1 MDAVVLIEEQRE
13 KLRRAVD
20 EWRCRIVDNLSL
32 LHDNPFEA
40 FAAIDVGD
48 INTDPIHILTDPK
61 DNSSLLR
68 LVETDNVSLNKFIT
82 VLAYDCL
89 EISRLS
95 RQASKNVYRQLLL
108 FGHSSSHEVL
118 LDGEPQKAFGHSLSL
133 FMEFSEIVC
142 RLREVLNNLVRQ
154 VDSIYSADTKNNKLC
169 ASFTTIHMPSV
180 FSSFA
185 DGLTVFL
192 IVDEIIAQNGHVKHY
207 ASLFTR
213 MLDAVKMEPN
223 KFCMSAEN
231 VVCLERVV
239 NQFDGVL
246 EIGLFQRFVQEDLM
260 LSESTQKLR
269 SNKRFLE
276 ENSFCLREGLLD
288 VLSRLDSSKEV
299 PFERRRI
306 VGYLALFILQSWLT
320 VDPPEKKGSRV
331 IVEVLRRLPVVHV
344 DSNIRF
350 VLLDLLLAQL
360 PQSLTS
366 WSPLKEVMKEST
378 AIKNHYLLK
387 MDEVLARDSQTIR
400 ASLTSWI
407 AAFHS
412 SMSPMMQ
419 LSEVQATL
427 EIRTKQIIQ
436 GLLLANRLQQ
446 ILRSTID
453 LHVLFE
459 IPIKKEKL
467 KSLCHVSVLLKA
479 VENVF
484 HRKHFEIS
492 QSLPHIINLVQ
503 SHIESLL
510 QPVKAQLE
518 QDLSRRTQPNN
529 ITFLS
534 SLTRSGKDANT
545 KAIDS
550 LAAVDLALKMLQGGG
565 SDTRQ
570 VVLHLAVDVVNG
582 TSGHLETDH
591 SRVRKLMSKLALIA
605 EYDTMVGAV
614 TNCNFLYW
622 RREMM
627 STWFSMVYAQ
637 EDRALWL
644 QYLVNAFC
652 DGLRLLKVSNVNVSS
667 LDSYEME
674 IERALSNE
682 IIEPLCRDI
691 ETDLRLHVHSA
702 HLKGS
707 VNVNPTKTGLRD
719 LSWYLQLKPLRI
731 SSKYIYIKS
740 RVENYLNAAFYNHTA
755 MAPHDW
761 KTYSEMRH
769 LAEHK
774 YGLKLEDIH
783 LPGQKLEQGV
793 DLLDIMHNIHVFV
806 ASHTYN
812 LNTQVFIE
820 KVSNAPNRKNL
831 NTVGVKH
838 VANSIRTHG
847 IGIISTTVN
856 FAYHFL
862 AKKFVGFS
870 EFLLD
875 DHIQS
880 CLVKEY
886 RFWKGNKGNPNGYP
900 YERAETIK
908 KDIRKMGFVDGGLT
922 SLDHFRHLISEM
934 GNALGIVRMVR
945 SGGLHYSSSACGFV
959 YDMKS
964 RISFEGASR
973 ELNLQE
979 AVVEAGKILDKSLD
993 NQYMSLEKTNY
1004 FKILTNVFSQE
1015 LQSNENAHLREFF
1028 LLVPAITINAA
1039 EAMLQGKDKIF
1050 KRSRDAANA
1059 IFTDDGFVL
1068 GVAYILKVLGQETEF
1083 DSLHWFSSATQYFK
1097 KKIIHLE
1104 GDREVGQTRG
1114 GLSGLNLWN
1123 QKATTIANEEAQN
1136 LKMDVKQFQRY
1147 LAELELIQFG
1157 FVCARTFL
1165 H

>member
-13 KLRRAVD
+13 KLRRVVD
-20 EWRCRIVDNLSL
+20 EWRGRIVDNLSL

-40 FAAIDVGD
+40 STAIDVSD

-61 DNSSLLR
+61 DYSSLLR

-95 RQASKNVYRQLLL
+95 RQASKNVYTQLLL

-118 LDGEPQKAFGHSLSL
+118 LEGEPQKAFGHSLSL

-207 ASLFTR
+207 ASLFMR

-231 VVCLERVV
+231 VDCLDRVV
-239 NQFDGVL
+239 NQFDGVF
-246 EIGLFQRFVQEDLM
+246 EIGLFQRFVREDLM
-260 LSESTQKLR
+260 LNESMQKLR

-276 ENSFCLREGLLD
+276 ENFFCLREGLLD
-288 VLSRLDSSKEV
+288 ILSLLDSSKEL
-299 PFERRRI
+299 PSERRRI

-320 VDPPEKKGSRV
+320 VDPPEKKGARV

-344 DSNIRF
+344 DNNIKF

-360 PQSLTS
+360 PPSLTS
-366 WSPLKEVMKEST
+366 WSPLKEVMKESA
-378 AIKNHYLLK
+378 AIKNHYMLK

-427 EIRTKQIIQ
+427 AIRTKQIIQ

-467 KSLCHVSVLLKA
+467 KSLCHLSVLLKA

-518 QDLSRRTQPNN
+518 QDLSRRSQPNN
-529 ITFLS
+529 MTFLS
-534 SLTRSGKDANT
+534 SLTRSGKDADT

-570 VVLHLAVDVVNG
+570 VVLHLAVDVING

-614 TNCNFLYW
+614 TNCSFLYW

-652 DGLRLLKVSNVNVSS
+652 DGLRLLKVSKVNASS

-674 IERALSNE
+674 IEKSLANE

-740 RVENYLNAAFYNHTA
+740 RVENYLNAAFYNHAA

-769 LAEHK
+769 LAEQK
-774 YGLKLEDIH
+774 YGLKLDDIH
-783 LPGQKLEQGV
+783 LPGQTLEQGV
-793 DLLDIMHNIHVFV
+793 DLLEIMHNIHVFV

-862 AKKFVGFS
+862 AQKFVGFS
-870 EFLLD
+870 QFLLD

-908 KDIRKMGFVDGGLT
+908 KDIRKMGLVDGGLT
-922 SLDHFRHLISEM
+922 SLEHFRHLISEM

-959 YDMKS
+959 YNMKS
-964 RISFEGASR
+964 RVSFEDASR

-993 NQYMSLEKTNY
+993 NQYMSLEKTDY

-1050 KRSRDAANA
+1050 KRSRDAVNA

-1068 GVAYILKVLGQETEF
+1068 GVAYILKVLGQETQF

-1097 KKIIHLE
+1097 KKIFNLE
-1104 GDREVGQTRG
+1104 GDTELGKTRG
-1114 GLSGLNLWN
+1114 GLGGLNLWN
-1123 QKATTIANEEAQN
+1123 QKSLTISNEEAQN
-1136 LKMDVKQFQRY
+1136 LKMDVKQLQKY

-1157 FVCARTFL
+1157 FVCARTLL

>member
-20 EWRCRIVDNLSL
+20 EWRGQIVDNLSL

-40 FAAIDVGD
+40 SAAIDVGD

-154 VDSIYSADTKNNKLC
+154 VDSIYSADAKNNKLC

-185 DGLTVFL
+185 DGLMVFL

-213 MLDAVKMEPN
+213 MLDAVKTEPN
-223 KFCMSAEN
+223 KFCMSVEN
-231 VVCLERVV
+231 VDCLECVV

-246 EIGLFQRFVQEDLM
+246 EIGLFQRFLQEDLM
-260 LSESTQKLR
+260 FNESTQKLR

-288 VLSRLDSSKEV
+288 ILSRLDSSKEV

-320 VDPPEKKGSRV
+320 VDPPEKKGARV
-331 IVEVLRRLPVVHV
+331 ILEVLRRLPVVHV

-387 MDEVLARDSQTIR
+387 MDEVLSRDSQTIR

-467 KSLCHVSVLLKA
+467 KSLCHLSVLLKA

-484 HRKHFEIS
+484 HMKHFEIS
-492 QSLPHIINLVQ
+492 QSLPHMLNLVQ

-529 ITFLS
+529 MTFLS

-570 VVLHLAVDVVNG
+570 VVLHLAVDVING
-582 TSGHLETDH
+582 TSGHLEIDH
-591 SRVRKLMSKLALIA
+591 SKVGKLMSKLALIA
-605 EYDTMVGAV
+605 EYDTMVEAV

-667 LDSYEME
+667 LDSFEME
-674 IERALSNE
+674 IESALASE

-769 LAEHK
+769 LAELK

-820 KVSNAPNRKNL
+820 KVSNAPYRKNL

-862 AKKFVGFS
+862 AQKFVGFS

-908 KDIRKMGFVDGGLT
+908 KDIRKMGVVDGGLT
-922 SLDHFRHLISEM
+922 TLDHFRHLISEM

-964 RISFEGASR
+964 RISFEDASR

-1015 LQSNENAHLREFF
+1015 LQSNENAHLRGFF

-1068 GVAYILKVLGQETEF
+1068 GAAYILKVLGQETEF

-1097 KKIIHLE
+1097 KKIFHLE
-1104 GDREVGQTRG
+1104 GDTEAGQTRG

-1123 QKATTIANEEAQN
+1123 QKATAISNEETQN
-1136 LKMDVKQFQRY
+1136 LKMDVKQLQRY
-1147 LAELELIQFG
+1147 LVELELIQFG